1 MSSAAATKHNAP
13 IRACTVSRDVQ
24 NFDLLI
30 EDMELELGES
40 WGDLTFPSA
49 LKFLDQPDAKSLEF
63 LAIALDDED
72 ETNLAMVEAVI
83 QRATTLGVRILLIAE
98 ELGPIAL
105 HRLLRLGAS
114 DFVPYPLP
122 EGALHDAI
130 QRLRQPVAD
139 VMAMPGNAGS
149 RKMAAPNQTSGTVY
163 AVQSLAGG
171 SGATTFAVNLAWEI
185 ANSGKAA
192 PRVCMLDFDLQTGS
206 IATYLDLARTEK
218 VYELLSNTAVMDRD
232 FFMNT
237 LQTFNDK
244 LKVLTAAADML
255 PLDMIS
261 PDDIERVIAMAR
273 ANFDIVVIDM
283 PGTVVQWTE
292 TVLNEADVY
301 FATMELDMRSAQN
314 ALRLIRAL
322 KAEDLPLSKLR
333 YVLNRAPKFTD
344 LSGKARAKR
353 LAESL
358 DIEFEVMLP
367 DGTTQVTHANDHGL
381 PLAEIAPKSPLLKE
395 IRKVAQSIVEANR
408 DENRAAA

>member
-1 MSSAAATKHNAP
+1 MSSLNANTKLSAP

-40 WGDLTFPSA
+40 WGDLTFTSA
-49 LKFLDQPDAKSLEF
+49 LKYLDQSDARALEF
-63 LAIALDDED
+63 IAIAIDDDDEP
-72 ETNLAMVEAVI
+72 NMAMIEALI
-83 QRATTLGVRILLIAE
+83 QRATSLGINILLIAE

-105 HRLLRLGAS
+105 HRLLRLGAN

-130 QRLRQPVAD
+130 QRLRKPMVEAASGMQQQRNQVALSQKQG
-139 VMAMPGNAGS
+139 A
-149 RKMAAPNQTSGTVY
+149 VY
-163 AVQSLAGG
+163 AVHPLAGG

-185 ANSGKAA
+185 ANSGKTA
-192 PRVCMLDFDLQTGS
+192 PSVCLLDFDLQTGS
-206 IATYLDLARTEK
+206 VSTYLDLARTEK

-237 LQTFNDK
+237 LQTFNEK

-255 PLDMIS
+255 PLDLIT
-261 PDDIERVIAMAR
+261 PDDIERVIQMAR
-273 ANFDIVVIDM
+273 SNFDIVIIDM

-292 TVLNEADVY
+292 TVLSESDAY
-301 FATMELDMRSAQN
+301 FAMMELDMRSAQN

-322 KAEDLPLSKLR
+322 KAEDLPLAKIQ

-344 LSGKARAKR
+344 LAGKARAKR
-353 LAESL
+353 MAESL
-358 DIEFEVMLP
+358 DIEFEVLLP
-367 DGTTQVTHANDHGL
+367 DGTIQVTHANDHGL
-381 PLAEIAPKSPLLKE
+381 PLSEITPKNPLLKE
-395 IRKVAQSIVEANR
+395 IRKLALSFATAAR
-408 DENRAAA
+408 DDSRAAA